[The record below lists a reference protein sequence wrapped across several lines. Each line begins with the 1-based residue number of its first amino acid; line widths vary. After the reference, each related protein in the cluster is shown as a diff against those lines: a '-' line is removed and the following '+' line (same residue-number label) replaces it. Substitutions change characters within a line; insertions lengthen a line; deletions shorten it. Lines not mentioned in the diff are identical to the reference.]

1 MFKIHIPKCTSD
13 LLSQN
18 PQGRG
23 PGICILET
31 IKPTGVA
38 LHLDCER
45 IGSVRAILKTSD
57 ILLMSLC
64 KVVGQKSSGKFRTI
78 MDVKRDEKD

>member
-1 MFKIHIPKCTSD
+1 MHLRFTESE
-13 LLSQN
+13 S
-18 PQGRG
+18 
-23 PGICILET
+23 PGERSRTLYLT